1 MAPVE
6 SVAWP
11 CIIAAAHLKEA
22 IMTVRRFVSPFAE
35 RFDLRVPVVQ
45 APMAGGPTSPAMV
58 AAVSNAGALGTLA
71 AAPFAPEKI
80 ASEVAAIRA
89 LTQRPFGVNLFVL
102 DPTSPDDATV
112 RRALAAIDPLRTD
125 LGLPPGKPLERYAP
139 DFRAQLEMLIELRVP
154 VASFTFNVLSKV
166 DVARLHAAGCYVI
179 GTATHVAEGLA
190 WRDVG
195 ADAIAAQGAEAGAHR
210 GTFIGAFEDALVGT
224 LALVP
229 QLVDATGLPVLAAGG
244 IMDGRGIVAAL
255 ALGAQAAQMGTAFL
269 TCVESAIPAAWK
281 ARVRAASDT
290 STEVTRAI
298 TGRHARGIRNPIMQ
312 RLSAQ
317 PDRVA
322 PYPVQNALT
331 QELRQTAARADNA
344 DYLSLWSGQGAPLGR
359 ARPEAQTAA
368 ALVRQLDTEWRAAAD
383 DIADL
388 VDIPASRH

>member
-1 MAPVE
+1 MNAQ
-6 SVAWP
+6 
-11 CIIAAAHLKEA
+11 
-22 IMTVRRFVSPFAE
+22 RFVSPFAE

-45 APMAGGPTSPAMV
+45 APMAGGPTTPAMV

-71 AAPFAPEKI
+71 ASPFAPDRI
-80 ASEVAAIRA
+80 ASEVAAVRA

-102 DPTSPDDATV
+102 DPASPDEATV
-112 RRALAAIDPLRTD
+112 RRALDAIDPLRAD

-139 DFRAQLEMLIELRVP
+139 DFRAQLDMLIELRVP
-154 VASFTFNVLSKV
+154 IASFTFNVLSKE

-179 GTATHVAEGLA
+179 GTATHVAEGIA
-190 WRDVG
+190 WRDAG

-210 GTFIGAFEDALVGT
+210 GTFIGSFEDALVGT
-224 LALVP
+224 MALVP

-269 TCVESAIPAAWK
+269 TCEESAIPPTWK
-281 ARVRAASDT
+281 AHLRASADT

-312 RLSAQ
+312 RLTEQ
-317 PDRVA
+317 LDRVA

-331 QELRQTAARADNA
+331 QELRQTAGRAGNG
-344 DYLSLWSGQGAPLGR
+344 DYLSLWSGQGAPLVR
-359 ARPEAQTAA
+359 ARPEGLTAA
-368 ALVRQLDTEWRAAAD
+368 ALVAQLDEEWRAAAAG
-383 DIADL
+383 IAAFDE
-388 VDIPASRH
+388 